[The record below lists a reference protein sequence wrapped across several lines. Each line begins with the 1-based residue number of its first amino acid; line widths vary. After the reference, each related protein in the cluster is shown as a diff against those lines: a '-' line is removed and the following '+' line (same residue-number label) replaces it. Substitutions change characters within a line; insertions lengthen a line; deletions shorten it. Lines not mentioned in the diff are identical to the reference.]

1 MNSLLRHRSLW
12 LLSGTA
18 ALALVLG
25 FLTFTPDQSM
35 QLVIYGGY
43 WALLLITVLFGW
55 ALWRVLRPAAERWR
69 ELRGARKWPAVLVL
83 GCGLVLLVQ
92 ESFGFK
98 ILMDEVMLLG
108 TSMSLHF
115 DKTAL
120 VPTRGH
126 DIQGAFQLLSGQLDK
141 RPLFHPFL
149 LSLLHDF
156 TGYRPENAFVLNVL
170 LTFTLLG
177 LVFHVGRR
185 LGGMGAGAAAVL
197 LLTSLPLLSQNAT
210 GGGFE
215 ILNLVMI
222 LVNVALALRYAERL
236 DDDSLNALCL
246 AAVLLALTRYESV
259 LFLLPIA
266 AVIACGWWRQRR
278 LQFTWAVWATPL
290 LLLPVAW
297 HNRVF
302 SARDSAWELAG
313 QPGAAKPFAL
323 RYVPDNIQHALNFF
337 FDPSA
342 NQGNSLVLSVLGFL
356 ALPFLLLWLVKI
368 LRRPG
373 ANPAVSVAFAWMA
386 VGFLLHGALMMVYF
400 WGKFDDPVIRRLSL
414 PENLFLALAV
424 IVVVAELARRAV
436 AWRVLIGVVV
446 AGMFFSSLPAMA
458 RHAYSLEYYVGRET
472 AWRREFIAAHPER
485 DYLVID
491 ANSIIWITHLVSS
504 TPVLQALEHKDLL
517 IFNFQNRTFSNI
529 YVFQRF
535 DVDPK
540 TGALTVQKDDDIGPD
555 YHLAT
560 VQERQFSPMRLSRI
574 SRVTA
579 IDGGPTTP
587 PTEKPVPLEKL
598 SREEREKVRQAY
610 FEHFIQELP

>member
-12 LLSGTA
+12 LLLGTA
-18 ALALVLG
+18 ALALLLG
-25 FLTFTPDQSM
+25 FVTFSPDQSM
-35 QLVIYGGY
+35 RFVIYGGY
-43 WALLLITVLFGW
+43 WALLLITGLFGW
-55 ALWRVLRPAAERWR
+55 AVWRVVRPTVARWR
-69 ELRGARKWPAVLVL
+69 EWRTARKWPAVLVL
-83 GCGLVLLVQ
+83 ACGLVLLVQ

-98 ILMDEVMLLG
+98 ILMDEAMLLG

-141 RPLFHPFL
+141 RPLFDPFL
-149 LSLLHDF
+149 VSLLHDF

-170 LTFTLLG
+170 LTFALLG

-185 LGGMGAGAAAVL
+185 IGGLGGGAAAVL

-222 LVNVALALRYAERL
+222 LVTVVLALRYAERL
-236 DDDSLNALCL
+236 DDDSLNAVCL

-259 LFLLPIA
+259 LFLLPVA
-266 AVIACGWWRQRR
+266 AVIGWGWWRQRR
-278 LQFTWAVWATPL
+278 PQFTWAVLVTPL

-302 SARDSAWELAG
+302 SARGSSWELAG
-313 QPGAAKPFAL
+313 QPGAAKPFSL
-323 RYVPDNIQHALNFF
+323 SYVPDNIQSALNFF

-356 ALPFLLLWLVKI
+356 ALPFLLLWLVKT

-373 ANPAVSVAFAWMA
+373 ANPPMRVAFAWMA
-386 VGFLLHGALMMVYF
+386 VGFLLHAALMMVYF

-424 IVVVAELARRAV
+424 IVVVAELARRA
-436 AWRVLIGVVV
+436 ATWKVLIGVVV

-504 TPVLQALEHKDLL
+504 TPVLQALEHKELL
-517 IFNFQNRTFSNI
+517 IFNFRNRTFSNI

-535 DVDPK
+535 DVNPD
-540 TGALTVQKDDDIGPD
+540 TGALTVQKDDDVGPD

-560 VQERQFSPMRLSRI
+560 VEERQFSPMRLSRI

-579 IDGGPTTP
+579 IDGGPTTQP
-587 PTEKPVPLEKL
+587 IDQPVPLEKL
-598 SREEREKVRQAY
+598 SQEEREKVRQAY
-610 FEHFIQELP
+610 FEHFIKQLP